1 MQRQMQ
7 TASDEGGRCV
17 QAGGGKQAGREM
29 ERERERGQRLEVR
42 EAEVRESKQRPRSEA
57 RGAARQT
64 GQTDRQTA
72 KQPEGL
78 HGEGLGG

>member
-17 QAGGGKQAGREM
+17 QAGGRQAGRQREMRM
-29 ERERERGQRLEVR
+29 ERARGGRSEKQRSENQ
-42 EAEVRESKQRPRSEA
+42 KQRPEIQRPEA
-57 RGAARQT
+57 AAKQP